1 MNEFSQSYFIRLCST
16 LSLLLTLKF
25 DHLICAPYWHLIV
38 EQKTI
43 EGSISDDAQGFKHN
57 SNSLAGS
64 CSFADRSQTS
74 MGL

>member
-1 MNEFSQSYFIRLCST
+1 VLPI
-16 LSLLLTLKF
+16 
-25 DHLICAPYWHLIV
+25 WHLIV

-74 MGL
+74 MGLQGCWLSLAKECIRSI

>member
-1 MNEFSQSYFIRLCST
+1 MMPIGI
-16 LSLLLTLKF
+16 
-25 DHLICAPYWHLIV
+25 LIM

-43 EGSISDDAQGFKHN
+43 EGSTCDGAQGFKPN

-74 MGL
+74 MGLQGCWLSLAKECICSI